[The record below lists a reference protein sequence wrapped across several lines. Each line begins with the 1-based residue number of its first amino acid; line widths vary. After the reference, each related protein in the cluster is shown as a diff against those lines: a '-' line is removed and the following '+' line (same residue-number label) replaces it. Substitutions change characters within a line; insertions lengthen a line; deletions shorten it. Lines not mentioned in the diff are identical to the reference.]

1 MEPTYTLHLISS
13 RLFIRYL
20 LGPHPEDDGGDD
32 GGDDWF
38 EEGEEEEAD
47 EDMEVSDVEATSIDR
62 LFLYMVLT
70 YIMCRSAHIF
80 IPVLSCTAKVGA
92 LCQVAST
99 KPGPPTPRVCHIPR
113 FPVACCIYVFD
124 FFI

>member
-1 MEPTYTLHLISS
+1 MRAS
-13 RLFIRYL
+13 RNLRRPKKRFL
-20 LGPHPEDDGGDD
+20 LRGCPPLAVDGV
-32 GGDDWF
+32 
-38 EEGEEEEAD
+38 EGEEEEAD